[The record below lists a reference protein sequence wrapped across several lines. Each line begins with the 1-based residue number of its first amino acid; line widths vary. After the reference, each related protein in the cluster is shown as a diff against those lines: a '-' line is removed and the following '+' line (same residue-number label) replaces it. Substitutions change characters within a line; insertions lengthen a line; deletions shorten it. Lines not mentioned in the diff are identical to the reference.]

1 MKEWKEPE
9 VLDLRI
15 ALTAGGKAN
24 GSKRPNHSS
33 HILPTP
39 IPTIPV
45 FDDESD
51 ITL

>member
-15 ALTAGGKAN
+15 ALTAGGKSNRA
-24 GSKRPNHSS
+24 NHSS

-39 IPTIPV
+39 IPTIPP
-45 FDDESD
+45 FEDESD

>member
-9 VLDLRI
+9 ILDLRI
-15 ALTAGGKAN
+15 ALTAGGK
-24 GSKRPNHSS
+24 GKGKGPKHSS

-39 IPTIPV
+39 IPTVVP
-45 FDDESD
+45 FEDESD